1 MSARL
6 GVPMRVAD
14 GAADAVK
21 GAHIVNVITKAAE
34 PVLRGE
40 WLEPGQ
46 HVNAAG
52 SNALARREI
61 DLAAVGRCGHVV
73 VDSRGTARNEC
84 GDLLPAVEAGLLDWD
99 RLPELGEVIA
109 GRVRGRG
116 SRDEITLYES
126 HGMGLQD
133 LYVAERLVAMARE
146 RKLGMDLPI

>member
-1 MSARL
+1 MH
-6 GVPMRVAD
+6 VAE
-14 GAADAVK
+14 GAAEAVK

-61 DLAAVGRCGHVV
+61 DLAAVKRCDPIV

-84 GDLLPAVEAGLLDWD
+84 GDLLPAIESGLLDWD
-99 RLPELGEVIA
+99 TLAELGEVIV
-109 GRVRGRG
+109 GRARGRT

-126 HGMGLQD
+126 HGMGIQD

-146 RKLGMDLPI
+146 RRIGMDLPI